1 MENSEFCALVG
12 LMARYLE
19 QHPKD
24 GAERLR
30 EFFVRGDHLL
40 STDDVMVPRL
50 RHPLVQTRAFT
61 AHSREPPQIHPRAA
75 HAGPA
80 PVTDRRSIRPAEDP
94 DQKDQ
99 KRRVTWIACSTGGI
113 TRSLQSRR
121 KSRP

>member
-40 STDDVMVPRL
+40 STDDVMELTGWSRAYVIRL
-50 RHPLVQTRAFT
+50 CRQGHLPHIPGNPHKFIRGPLMQALHQLQTGGAYGRQKTRAKKT
-61 AHSREPPQIHPRAA
+61 KKGE
-75 HAGPA
+75 
-80 PVTDRRSIRPAEDP
+80 
-94 DQKDQ
+94 
-99 KRRVTWIACSTGGI
+99 
-113 TRSLQSRR
+113 
-121 KSRP
+121 